1 MFDCWWAVGI
11 QRTLPTAEM
20 CVGKSRRP
28 SGAGSFGMK
37 RTRWCCSTFGCD
49 LKGPCKVITGSEFQF
64 CIKKAHNFL
73 KLEDK

>member
-1 MFDCWWAVGI
+1 MVVFDGWWALSI
-11 QRTLPTAEM
+11 QRTLLTAEM
-20 CVGKSRRP
+20 CVGESRRP

-49 LKGPCKVITGSEFQF
+49 FKGPCKVVSGAEFQF
-64 CIKKAHNFL
+64 YGKNFL